1 MNRKKQGCRRSMDTM
16 KRFLQKFAA
25 LALIVSFL
33 AGGFCVNAQ
42 AASRGYR
49 FKYKGVTAGMNDKAD
64 KLIEKLGDVTPTK
77 KKSCAYDGESFT
89 YKAKDLTLVT
99 YTTEKGGTEY
109 IQSVKFKTK
118 NIKTAEGVKIGSKES
133 TVKKKYGKRAK
144 PEYGVYKFKKGKTML
159 YITVKDEKVT
169 AIEYLALV

>member
-1 MNRKKQGCRRSMDTM
+1 MNRRKQGGRRGMDVM

-33 AGGFCVNAQ
+33 AGGLCVNTQ

-118 NIKTAEGVKIGSKES
+118 NIKTAEGIKIGSKES
-133 TVKKKYGKRAK
+133 KVKDEYGKRAK